1 MHWIL
6 WTESAVITLFETML
20 SMEDKGTDG
29 EVLVEIIV
37 VDLWDK
43 IPIAMD
49 EEDDNNICAHP
60 NDLKCDAVQ

>member
-20 SMEDKGTDG
+20 SMEDQGTDG
-29 EVLVEIIV
+29 EVLIEIIV

-43 IPIAMD
+43 IAIASGG
-49 EEDDNNICAHP
+49 
-60 NDLKCDAVQ
+60 